1 MSVPLPSA
9 SPLSCRLPEGFS
21 EPEAFVDDIDLFGV
35 RVRRAGLATSGP
47 GGLEL
52 TGSAAALDEDPV
64 ARAGFELL
72 ERVATALAVAA
83 RTPASHGAF
92 PESDA
97 PERYRH
103 ARSNGIALHA
113 SLETARTRARY
124 ELAERDRILRAWYG
138 ETTPARVSGEHEHL
152 TVPMRA
158 VALALAS
165 GGAYDVEIHAFPDD
179 GRCLAS
185 RDLAVAGAFLF
196 PRRAGLPLAMGFG
209 ARPLLGDAAE
219 AALREALQSVAFLW
233 GEPLAE
239 APVPGPTAL
248 QQLEFWQG
256 ASRAEALR
264 GWLAGDHVR
273 HAGSLAR
280 LGLGGRAE
288 GPDAPVHFH
297 DLTPSWSPGLHVVR
311 ATCDAALPLVFGVA
325 PWADGLAT
333 ELRVQPI
340 G

>member
-1 MSVPLPSA
+1 
-9 SPLSCRLPEGFS
+9 LPEGFS
-21 EPEAFVDDIDLFGV
+21 EPEAFVDDVELFGV

-52 TGSAAALDEDPV
+52 TGSAAAVDEDPV

-83 RTPASHGAF
+83 RTPAHHGAF
-92 PESDA
+92 LESDA

-124 ELAERDRILRAWYG
+124 ELAERDRVLRAWYG
-138 ETTPARVSGEHEHL
+138 ETTPARVSEEHEHL
-152 TVPMRA
+152 TAPLREVARA
-158 VALALAS
+158 FAS
-165 GGAYDVEIHAFPDD
+165 GGAYDVEVHAFPDD

-233 GEPLAE
+233 GEPVPD
-239 APVPGPTAL
+239 APAPPGPSAL

-264 GWLAGDHVR
+264 AWLAGDHVR
-273 HAGSLAR
+273 HAGALAR
-280 LGLGGRAE
+280 LGLGLGGRAE

-311 ATCDAALPLVFGVA
+311 ATCAAALPLIFGVA
-325 PWADGLAT
+325 PWADRLVDA
-333 ELRVQPI
+333 LRVQPI